1 MNCGGLEL
9 RSWLSVSDYPI
20 AFIEIPHIAART
32 ACRGLPE
39 SVWLLLPHSGSSG
52 SVYGIQPL
60 ERHCLALFYFHTPE
74 YPCGY
79 GTHLLECSNS
89 KAVWSVATK
98 YLWTYW
104 LHRSIHGRLPLMIS
118 QCRIPP
124 KTHLPSIIRH
134 ICEWTGYSVTNICRA
149 TLHYTWRWI
158 VKQKRFKCP
167 FWFHAGLNNLNIKL
181 SIPQVIWHLMY
192 AGSRTQTGL

>member
-32 ACRGLPE
+32 ACRSLPE

-60 ERHCLALFYFHTPE
+60 ERHCLALFFSIHLNTLVVMAHTCLNKPQQQQGCLECCNKTPE
-74 YPCGY
+74 RIDY
-79 GTHLLECSNS
+79 
-89 KAVWSVATK
+89 
-98 YLWTYW
+98 
-104 LHRSIHGRLPLMIS
+104 RSIHGRLPLMIS
-118 QCRIPP
+118 QCRIPL

-134 ICEWTGYSVTNICRA
+134 ICEWNRIFSYE
-149 TLHYTWRWI
+149 Y
-158 VKQKRFKCP
+158 
-167 FWFHAGLNNLNIKL
+167 
-181 SIPQVIWHLMY
+181 M
-192 AGSRTQTGL
+192 